1 MAPTI
6 PPGVTF
12 SPLTAESFDSFWQ
25 HHHLQIRPGGMSVID
40 LRGVSFIDMFSSVG
54 VLYCCRDLLDRHAC
68 QVQLLLD
75 SSRACTFLPRIGFL
89 RALDPRVTLSSAY
102 PLAQLYEGE
111 SYRGNSRMIIELTRL
126 DSDETIKSILDHV
139 VDVLTEDLYYSAH
152 DVYDL
157 ASIFSELCH
166 NVPEHAGSN
175 ANGLAAMQI
184 YRGRY
189 GPFMQFVVADQGVGI
204 LATLRNNPTHA
215 HLADDVEAIV
225 ASLQP
230 RTSEYRDESRG
241 NGLAFLVERV
251 QRLKGRLHIRSGS
264 GKVYVRTEPNDFRRF
279 RVAPLTG
286 TQVSI
291 TFPARDIAS

>member
-1 MAPTI
+1 MAPAI
-6 PPGVTF
+6 PPGVMF
-12 SPLTAESFDSFWQ
+12 SPLTAESFDSFWL
-25 HHHLQIRPGGMSVID
+25 HHHLQIRPGGRSVID
-40 LRGVSFIDMFSSVG
+40 LRGVPFIDMFSSVG
-54 VLYCCRDLLDRHAC
+54 LLYCCRDLLDLHAC
-68 QVQLLLD
+68 QVQLKLD
-75 SSRACTFLPRIGFL
+75 GNGACAFLPRIGFL
-89 RALDPRVTLSSAY
+89 SALDPRVMLSSAHS
-102 PLAQLYEGE
+102 LAQLYEGE

-126 DSDETIKSILDHV
+126 DSDETIKNVLNHV
-139 VDVLTEDLYYSAH
+139 MDVLVENLYYSSH
-152 DVYDL
+152 EVCDL

-175 ANGLAAMQI
+175 SNGLAAMQI

-204 LATLRNNPTHA
+204 LETLQRNPTHS
-215 HLADDVEAIV
+215 HLVDDVEAIA

-230 RTSEYRDESRG
+230 RTSEYLDESRG

-251 QRLKGRLHIRSGS
+251 HRLKGRLHIRSGS
-264 GKVYVRTEPNDFRRF
+264 GKVYVRTEPDDFRRF

-286 TQVSI
+286 TQVSV